1 MPPDVK
7 RPQKTRLLDLPLEV
21 LQLCLTHAT
30 TPSFLQLI
38 ATCHMLWEVAASTR
52 AVILHH
58 LAQVPG
64 IKLGIDDFARS
75 TSELFLMLRRR
86 AALNLFGAHMRAD
99 RVDYTFL
106 HSSFNASASHLWAK
120 EPFRVTLVADN
131 AMRIYELVPGRG
143 LVRKPAA
150 VPKSDLCVLKT
161 TIDQRGDV
169 AVLYLQS
176 AIAATIPTNDRKSA
190 FVLVYHQWSGNS
202 YKPVLYPYVHGFQD
216 HVPVSLA
223 AFKGAK
229 VAIVSN
235 PGHLS
240 RDAYSNQADAT
251 VFCYRLDYPLGK
263 PSPLL
268 TARFLYSND

>member
-1 MPPDVK
+1 MPPNVK
-7 RPQKTRLLDLPLEV
+7 PPQKTGLLALPLEV
-21 LQLCLTHAT
+21 LQLCLIHAT

-38 ATCHMLWEVAASTR
+38 ATCHMLWEAAANTR
-52 AVILHH
+52 AVVLHH

-75 TSELFLMLRRR
+75 TSELFLILRRR

-106 HSSFNASASHLWAK
+106 HSSFNASASYLWAK
-120 EPFRVTLVADN
+120 ESFRVALVADN
-131 AMRIYELVPGRG
+131 VVRVYELTPGRG
-143 LVRKPAA
+143 LVRKPVA
-150 VPKSDLCVLKT
+150 VPDSNLCVLRT
-161 TIDQRGDV
+161 AVDQRGDV

-176 AIAATIPTNDRKSA
+176 AIAATVPTRDRKTA

-216 HVPVSLA
+216 YVPVSLA

-229 VAIVSN
+229 IAIVSN

-240 RDAYSNQADAT
+240 RDAHSNQADAA
-251 VFCYRLDYPLGK
+251 VFCYRLKYPAGNFR
-263 PSPLL
+263 PR
-268 TARFLYSND
+268 TARSLYFND